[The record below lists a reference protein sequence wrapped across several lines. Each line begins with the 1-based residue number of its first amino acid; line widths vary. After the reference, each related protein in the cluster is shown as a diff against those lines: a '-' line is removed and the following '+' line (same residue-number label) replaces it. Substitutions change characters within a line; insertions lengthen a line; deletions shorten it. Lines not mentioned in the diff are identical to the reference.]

1 MKHLFISGAAALAVL
16 ASEPSAFSAGDLS
29 SDSPYGLTQT
39 EKYILENKNSIDDL
53 QKRLVQL
60 EGKIDDL
67 ISSLDAFRSLTAGG
81 NEKIFNISRDIKQL
95 GSDVALQKEYQ
106 AKIDGELKTLV
117 EADKASQARDDK
129 ITLAV
134 KELSGLIDNINN
146 TYVHKS
152 EMKEALEKL
161 VKQLQSSGAEVS
173 AAPKSGFSG
182 KKDADVF
189 DQAKADFKAKKRAQ
203 SQAALEHLVQ
213 TSEYK
218 KAEVL
223 YLLGE
228 LYYQQGMYSQ
238 AISVF
243 KSSVK
248 LDDKA
253 DYLPVLLFHTGV
265 AYDKMKKKSEA
276 KKFYESLIT
285 MYPKSY
291 LVESAKKRL
300 ARLQ

>member
-106 AKIDGELKTLV
+106 AKIDGELKTLA

-161 VKQLQSSGAEVS
+161 VKQLQSSGAEAS
-173 AAPKSGFSG
+173 AAPKAGFSG
-182 KKDADVF
+182 KKDADIF
-189 DQAKADFKAKKRAQ
+189 DQAKADFKAKKRSQAQ
-203 SQAALEHLVQ
+203 SALEHLAQ
-213 TSEYK
+213 NSGYK

-243 KSSVK
+243 KNSVK

-265 AYDKMKKKSEA
+265 AYDKMKKKNEA